1 MTGNNLYLIG
11 YRATGKTTV
20 ARLLAERFNCQ
31 TVDADDMI
39 ETRAE
44 MPIKEIFAAHG
55 EAGFRDLETE
65 VVKEI
70 STRVDTVV
78 ALGGGALQR
87 PENRRQLS
95 GTGTM
100 VWLKAAAETIQRRI
114 EGDPT
119 TGARRPDLTA
129 AGGLEEIQQLLLAR
143 EPVYQECADY
153 QVDTEDKSAASVT
166 AEIHSWYVEHRA
178 EDR

>member
-20 ARLLAERFNCQ
+20 ARLLSERLNCQ

-39 ETRAE
+39 ETRAA

-65 VVKEI
+65 VLQEI
-70 STRVDTVV
+70 SERANTVV

-87 PENRRQLS
+87 PENRHQLS

-100 VWLKAAAETIQRRI
+100 IWLKAVAETIQQRI

-119 TGARRPDLTA
+119 TGARRPNLTA

-153 QVDTEDKSAASVT
+153 QVDTEDKSPATVA
-166 AEIHSWYVEHRA
+166 AEIHRWYVECRS
-178 EDR
+178 EQE

>member
-20 ARLLAERFNCQ
+20 ARLLSDQLSREA
-31 TVDADDMI
+31 VDADDII
-39 ETRAE
+39 ETRAG
-44 MPIKEIFAAHG
+44 MPIKEIFAVDG

-65 VVKEI
+65 IVKEL
-70 STRVDTVV
+70 SQRSDAVV

-87 PENRRQLS
+87 SENRQQLS
-95 GTGTM
+95 GTGVM
-100 VWLKAAAETIQRRI
+100 IWLQAAAETIQNRV

-119 TGARRPDLTA
+119 TGDRRPNLTA
-129 AGGLEEIQQLLLAR
+129 AGGFQEIQQLLSAR

-153 QVDTEDKSAASVT
+153 QVDTEDKSPASVA
-166 AEIHSWYVEHRA
+166 AEIHSWFVQHCSE
-178 EDR
+178 EG